1 MLVGEFSFIKR
12 KKKIRWYH
20 DNSSF
25 RYRLF
30 YLGRGIMET
39 SEILFNVLMFLIFFL
54 IIFIITYFMNVW
66 KYKKNKQ
73 IGEVK
78 YLVNKFNLDE
88 KKLKKRQMIL
98 WICIID
104 AFIISFV
111 GTFIFMLPID
121 YVWKFLSGF
130 VLLFALIYALFE
142 IYGRH
147 LVKSGFQKKGKNEH
161 GF

>member
-1 MLVGEFSFIKR
+1 
-12 KKKIRWYH
+12 
-20 DNSSF
+20 
-25 RYRLF
+25 
-30 YLGRGIMET
+30 
-39 SEILFNVLMFLIFFL
+39 
-54 IIFIITYFMNVW
+54 MNLS
-66 KYKKNKQ
+66 KYKKKKS
-73 IGEVK
+73 IGEIK
-78 YLVNKFNLDE
+78 YLINKFNIDE

-98 WICIID
+98 WVCIID

-147 LVKSGFQKKGKNEH
+147 LVKKGYQKERKE
-161 GF
+161 

>member
-1 MLVGEFSFIKR
+1 MAWYKLGGPFVAGATTMGFTFIMFVLVDGYGLTSAIPLLFGSSML
-12 KKKIRWYH
+12 
-20 DNSSF
+20 
-25 RYRLF
+25 
-30 YLGRGIMET
+30 LG
-39 SEILFNVLMFLIFFL
+39 V
-54 IIFIITYFMNVW
+54 IITYFMNVW
-66 KYKKNKQ
+66 KYKKKKQ
-73 IGEVK
+73 IGEIK

>member
-1 MLVGEFSFIKR
+1 
-12 KKKIRWYH
+12 
-20 DNSSF
+20 
-25 RYRLF
+25 
-30 YLGRGIMET
+30 MET

-121 YVWKFLSGF
+121 YVWEFLSGF

>member
-1 MLVGEFSFIKR
+1 
-12 KKKIRWYH
+12 
-20 DNSSF
+20 
-25 RYRLF
+25 
-30 YLGRGIMET
+30 MET
-39 SEILFNVLMFLIFFL
+39 SEILFNIFMFLIFFF

-66 KYKKNKQ
+66 KLKKKKT
-73 IGEVK
+73 IGELR
-78 YLVNKFNLDE
+78 YLINKFNLEE
-88 KKLKKRQMIL
+88 KRLKKRQMIL
-98 WICIID
+98 WISIID

-147 LVKSGFQKKGKNEH
+147 IVKKYQKRKEDKK
-161 GF
+161 

>member
-1 MLVGEFSFIKR
+1 
-12 KKKIRWYH
+12 
-20 DNSSF
+20 
-25 RYRLF
+25 
-30 YLGRGIMET
+30 MET

-66 KYKKNKQ
+66 KYKKKKQ
-73 IGEVK
+73 IGEIK
-78 YLVNKFNLDE
+78 YLINKFNLDE

-98 WICIID
+98 WVSIID

-121 YVWKFLSGF
+121 YVWKFLAGF

-147 LVKSGFQKKGKNEH
+147 LVKKGYQKGRKE
-161 GF
+161 